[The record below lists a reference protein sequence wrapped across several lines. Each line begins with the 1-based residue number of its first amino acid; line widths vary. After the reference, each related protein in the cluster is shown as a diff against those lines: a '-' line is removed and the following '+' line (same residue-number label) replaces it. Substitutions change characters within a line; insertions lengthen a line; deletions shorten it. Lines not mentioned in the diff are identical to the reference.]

1 MGWRDRVAMALIVLA
16 MCLGVVLMAAAGW
29 AVTALALCIEL

>member
-1 MGWRDRVAMALIVLA
+1 MGWRDRVAMALIVLGL
-16 MCLGVVLMAAAGW
+16 CLGVALAAAAGW